1 MDLSAATRF
10 ASSAGATEVALEELK
25 GLAAAGFL
33 EAFYGM
39 LMLIKWGSYGIF
51 YGIFVIFDVF
61 LKNWDWIGIEMGFWW
76 DGHVVLMAIWRNS
89 NGIWTAVNR
98 I

>member
-39 LMLIKWGSYGIF
+39 LMLIK
-51 YGIFVIFDVF
+51 
-61 LKNWDWIGIEMGFWW
+61 MGFLW
-76 DGHVVLMAIWRNS
+76 DFLWDFCDFICLKKTMRLNWN
-89 NGIWTAVNR
+89 
-98 I
+98 